1 MAQADVRK
9 YENVRGRQHVFISV
23 EDAAAN
29 GIKDGDLV
37 ELYNERGALIAGAR
51 VTRNIM
57 KGVVSLE
64 EGNWIQLDSRGRCNS
79 GAINMI
85 TTSVASSGLSQATS
99 ANTCIAS
106 LKKCTDAESE
116 NFAYEP
122 PAVEKSGTL
131 ALDIAGMK
139 FVERAAELK
148 GKTMATMTAGEKLF
162 YERCTLCHVPREP
175 GDFTRKQ
182 WHGITQSMF
191 PRAGLDDAQKKIVLE
206 FLEKNAKDAAAM

>member
-1 MAQADVRK
+1 
-9 YENVRGRQHVFISV
+9 
-23 EDAAAN
+23 
-29 GIKDGDLV
+29 
-37 ELYNERGALIAGAR
+37 
-51 VTRNIM
+51 
-57 KGVVSLE
+57 
-64 EGNWIQLDSRGRCNS
+64 
-79 GAINMI
+79 MI

-116 NFAYEP
+116 NLAYEP